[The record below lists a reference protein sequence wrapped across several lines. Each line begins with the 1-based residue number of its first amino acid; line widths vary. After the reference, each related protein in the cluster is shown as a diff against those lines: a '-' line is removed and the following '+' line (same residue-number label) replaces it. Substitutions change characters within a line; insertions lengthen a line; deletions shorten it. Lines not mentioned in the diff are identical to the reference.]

1 MTTKSTSLTF
11 YFEVIFSSCYRE
23 NHRPHMASL
32 VFKAHNTKPRLHS
45 WSNCGLTSFRKVIFI
60 NQSWNFLTK
69 HQGGNLGVG
78 SAFFH
83 REAICR
89 IKLLPIFFPQEK
101 IPPPNNLFFP
111 YVGSSLVPFCFL
123 HKPPIL
129 YYPLPDGV
137 LNHLIEDD
145 QNFTGIWLNFNTA
158 KIGTPSVRVHFKVLL
173 ARPTCVSSSQ
183 NGMPSPHKYLPIPF
197 FREICNRTSEVLK
210 HSKHLCCF
218 PQSPWIFYSRV
229 LINLAF
235 TKQKGTWHII
245 SYSV

>member
-1 MTTKSTSLTF
+1 MEPRPAASQEMSIT
-11 YFEVIFSSCYRE
+11 YVEVQLMC
-23 NHRPHMASL
+23 
-32 VFKAHNTKPRLHS
+32 RL
-45 WSNCGLTSFRKVIFI
+45 
-60 NQSWNFLTK
+60 
-69 HQGGNLGVG
+69 
-78 SAFFH
+78 
-83 REAICR
+83 
-89 IKLLPIFFPQEK
+89 
-101 IPPPNNLFFP
+101 
-111 YVGSSLVPFCFL
+111 GSSITPGSHSGAIGVLSWDLLGYTSVACMGQDSFSGLFCFI

-235 TKQKGTWHII
+235 TKQKGT
-245 SYSV
+245 